1 MTIGSAVDDYM
12 ANLAK
17 LSVKIQQDAE
27 KKTYKLE
34 KELKDIKAKMASM
47 VAKPIPTQIDA
58 SIPSPELIKAIE
70 LLSELLNF
78 E

>member
-1 MTIGSAVDDYM
+1 MTIGSAVDSYM

-17 LSVKIQQDAE
+17 LSVKIKQDAE
-27 KKTYKLE
+27 KKTYQLE
-34 KELKDIKAKMASM
+34 KPL
-47 VAKPIPTQIDA
+47 PTQIDA
-58 SIPSPELIKAIE
+58 SMPPPELIKAIE

>member
-1 MTIGSAVDDYM
+1 MMNQKDKQLTNFLNMAIGSALDDYM

-17 LSVKIQQDAE
+17 LSVKIKQDAE
-27 KKTYKLE
+27 KKTYQLE
-34 KELKDIKAKMASM
+34 KPL
-47 VAKPIPTQIDA
+47 PTQIDA
-58 SIPSPELIKAIE
+58 SMPPPELIKAIE